1 MNNKIDLLYYIFGI
15 AVSVL
20 TMLESYILMQV
31 MDGHDQLQFVFF
43 RGLCFF
49 NVIAPSSLTYRH
61 AIGGFTAHNRFV
73 IRRNSNRPLN
83 KTLC

>member
-43 RGLCFF
+43 
-49 NVIAPSSLTYRH
+49 
-61 AIGGFTAHNRFV
+61 
-73 IRRNSNRPLN
+73 
-83 KTLC
+83 